1 MSPLALPW
9 DCRGGEGRR
18 EDRRKKGSGEG
29 RAGRGGEGRGKKG
42 RRGGVREVYVVC
54 ISYPLRATEPTCVC
68 VKQTLFWAQ

>member
-18 EDRRKKGSGEG
+18 EERGG
-29 RAGRGGEGRGKKG
+29 AGRGGAGRDKKG
-42 RRGGVREVYVVC
+42 RRGGAREVYVVC
-54 ISYPLRATEPTCVC
+54 INYPLRATEPTCVC

>member
-9 DCRGGEGRR
+9 DCRRGEGRR
-18 EDRRKKGSGEG
+18 EERGG
-29 RAGRGGEGRGKKG
+29 AGRGGAGRDKKG